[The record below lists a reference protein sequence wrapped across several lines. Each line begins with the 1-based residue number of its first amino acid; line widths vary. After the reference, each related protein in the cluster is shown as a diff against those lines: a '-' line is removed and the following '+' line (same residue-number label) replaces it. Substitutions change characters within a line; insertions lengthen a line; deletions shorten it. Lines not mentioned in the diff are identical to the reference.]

1 MYNPYK
7 KYKNFFK
14 KFDALKTFDINKMLT
29 NLSTSKL
36 LLGLLMI
43 FMNIGSRY
51 IELRL
56 TNGQEMILKN
66 IAREALIFTISFI
79 ATKDL
84 LMSFIITGIFI
95 ILANFVFNEKSNY
108 TILPEKYKKLAS
120 MIDTNKDKVISD
132 DEINK
137 AYTILSKARGQIDNY
152 KKSEK
157 VEAFNNI
164 SK

>member
-1 MYNPYK
+1 MYNLYKNYKNVFK
-7 KYKNFFK
+7 KYN
-14 KFDALKTFDINKMLT
+14 LTTMLA

-36 LLGLLMI
+36 LLGLFMI

-51 IELRL
+51 IELKL
-56 TNGQEMILKN
+56 TSGQEMILKN
-66 IAREALIFTISFI
+66 IAREALIFTISFV

-84 LMSFIITGIFI
+84 LMSFIITGVFI

-108 TILPEKYKKLAS
+108 SILPEKYKKLAS

-132 DEINK
+132 EEINK
-137 AYTILSKARGQIDNY
+137 AYEILSKARGQIDNY
-152 KKSEK
+152 KKMEK
-157 VEAFNNI
+157 IEAFNNI